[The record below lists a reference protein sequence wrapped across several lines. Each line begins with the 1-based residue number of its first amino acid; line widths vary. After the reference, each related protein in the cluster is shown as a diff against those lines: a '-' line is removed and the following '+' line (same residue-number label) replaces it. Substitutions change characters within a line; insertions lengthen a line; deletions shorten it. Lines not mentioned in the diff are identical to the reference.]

1 MVVVAV
7 VRWEEDDNTL
17 ALNDRSVLDR
27 TVAFINRDSSGGLQT
42 GFVSTHSEW
51 EGLCT
56 LGFRARLVA
65 AWSSAWSLVRPGRL
79 PCGATNFAGAEIV
92 VCRVDVSAAD
102 VERFGAWLSSE
113 QRALVTFFTTDDV
126 KFTAWP
132 ELVRLFPNL
141 GRVDASRCGLVEFP
155 LAVCALPNLRRF
167 GLACNDFVAVP
178 FEVSRLQQLERLY
191 LYGCTRLQRLPSSI
205 STLTAL
211 TALDVRDCNKLPKE
225 FNAYFDGDEVQGA
238 LVKMS
243 RHFARL
249 EHCRAACVTLIG
261 LRRSRQD
268 TILLSQPL
276 DITVLVAKLLWQ
288 ARDEWP
294 VV

>member
-1 MVVVAV
+1 MWCV
-7 VRWEEDDNTL
+7 
-17 ALNDRSVLDR
+17 
-27 TVAFINRDSSGGLQT
+27 G
-42 GFVSTHSEW
+42 SE
-51 EGLCT
+51 
-56 LGFRARLVA
+56 
-65 AWSSAWSLVRPGRL
+65 
-79 PCGATNFAGAEIV
+79 
-92 VCRVDVSAAD
+92 VSAAD
-102 VERFGAWLSSE
+102 VEQFGASLSSE
-113 QRALVTFFTTDDV
+113 QRALVTTFDTNEV

-132 ELVRLFPNL
+132 ELVRLFPNIAWVNA
-141 GRVDASRCGLVEFP
+141 RQSGLVEFP
-155 LAVCALPNLRRF
+155 LAVCALPNLCALNLSR
-167 GLACNDFVAVP
+167 NDFVAIP
-178 FEVSRLQQLERLY
+178 SGVSRLQQLERFY
-191 LYGCTRLQRLPSSI
+191 LNACTRLQRLPSSI

-211 TALDVRDCNKLPKE
+211 SLMNLGGCDKLPKE
-225 FNAYFDGDEVQGA
+225 FNAIVRGINHVHPV

-243 RHFARL
+243 RHFARF